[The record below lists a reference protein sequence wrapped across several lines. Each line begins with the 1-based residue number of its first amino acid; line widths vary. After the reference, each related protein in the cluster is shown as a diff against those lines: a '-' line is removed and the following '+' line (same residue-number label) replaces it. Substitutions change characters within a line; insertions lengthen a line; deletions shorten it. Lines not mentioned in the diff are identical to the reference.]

1 MQSVANQNPL
11 RLAFGMQTTAPQ
23 NAPLH
28 VLRQVETEAQA
39 LAVSIL
45 ASGLKQAVVAK
56 AIGKSEAYVSQ
67 LRNGR
72 RPIPDKL
79 VDRLCAATGSNLLKQ
94 FLALERA
101 MQGECHDMRLAAL
114 LRVA

>member
-11 RLAFGMQTTAPQ
+11 RLAFGMQSTAPQ
-23 NAPLH
+23 NAPAH
-28 VLRQVETEAQA
+28 VLRQVESEAQA

-45 ASGLKQAVVAK
+45 ASGLKQAVIAK
-56 AIGKSEAYVSQ
+56 AVNKSEAYISQ

-72 RPIPDKL
+72 RPIPHKL
-79 VDRLCAATGSNLLKQ
+79 VDPLCAATGSNLLKQ

-101 MQGECHDMRLAAL
+101 MQGDCPHLRLAAL
-114 LRVA
+114 LRAA